1 MTLKDINTRLQE
13 YNTSLQQY
21 NSKLQTDLEA
31 VREAQTRAE
40 KEKSSILENLTTLR
54 GHSKSLQDQLASS
67 RVNILHLLH
76 ALNC

>member
-1 MTLKDINTRLQE
+1 MISLEDMYKRLQE

-21 NSKLQTDLEA
+21 NTKLQTDLEA
-31 VREAQTRAE
+31 VREAHTRAE

-67 RVNILHLLH
+67 RVSILHQLQT
-76 ALNC
+76 

>member
-1 MTLKDINTRLQE
+1 MTSLEDMYKRLQE

-21 NSKLQTDLEA
+21 NTKLQTDLEVA
-31 VREAQTRAE
+31 REAHTRAE

-67 RVNILHLLH
+67 RVNIPGLQT
-76 ALNC
+76 